1 MDINLAIPCSDV
13 VRSENLSPKDEIRKV
28 CSELLEV
35 AEAYQDW
42 QYARK
47 ANKDSIE
54 AKEARDHFYEEC
66 TDTIVALT
74 TLLEM
79 TGCCARERNAWRMYV
94 NIKNQKRG
102 YHHIEPYCYK
112 QHGNQV
118 QKLKKQK
125 TQEER
130 VYFYQYNSKK

>member
-13 VRSENLSPKDEIRKV
+13 VRKDGLTPKDEIRKV

-35 AEAYQDW
+35 AEAYYDW
-42 QYARK
+42 QCASKVNR
-47 ANKDSIE
+47 ASNE

-112 QHGNQV
+112 QHGNKAKEQP
-118 QKLKKQK
+118 KKQEK
-125 TQEER
+125 R
-130 VYFYQYNSKK
+130 VYFYQYKK